1 MTLYRRISEIQSTSS
16 ERAAR
21 FRRESHPLFNMLP
34 LRRRAV
40 SIDNNSDFSDQRFL
54 NSDYLRICS
63 SKSVPESGVA
73 SIYFYKL
80 EWLERGARIILA
92 GDSQYFCFFSTF
104 LAQLQDDGFHPSIPS
119 LLDRSICHFPRLWL
133 LRLRSRILCLSMCLL
148 NGASQSW
155 PALCLL

>member
-1 MTLYRRISEIQSTSS
+1 MQPG
-16 ERAAR
+16 
-21 FRRESHPLFNMLP
+21 FRRESHPLFNILP

-40 SIDNNSDFSDQRFL
+40 SIDITSDFCDQRFL
-54 NSDYLRICS
+54 NSDYSRICS
-63 SKSVPESGVA
+63 MKSLPKSGAA

-80 EWLERGARIILA
+80 ERLERCARIILA
-92 GDSQYFCFFSTF
+92 GDSQYFCFFSAF

-119 LLDRSICHFPRLWL
+119 LLDRSICHSPRLWL

-155 PALCLL
+155 PALCLLSLINFNGNS